1 MSSIVR
7 AGIAG
12 TGHSVPPRV
21 VTNDDLAQIVDTSD
35 EWITQRTGIRERRFV
50 DDGTDC
56 SDLCT
61 AAAQQALEA
70 SGLAPTDIDL
80 IVTGSL
86 TQDHLMPSVSTLV
99 QTRLGC
105 TNAGAFDV
113 LSACTGFLT
122 ALHTAEAFIGAGRA
136 KNVLAIG
143 GETLSRY
150 LDMSDRTSCILFGDG
165 AGAAVLRPHD
175 EVGRGEVL
183 WTTLGADGE
192 GYEFIHIPTGGAKHP
207 HHHPDYDKENHFIR
221 VRGREV
227 YRFAVTRMTALIK
240 EAAEKFGEEN
250 IKLVV
255 PHQVNL
261 RIIEAARE
269 RLDWPME
276 RFFVNIHKYG
286 NTSAG
291 SVPIALDEA
300 VRGGNVEKGDIVVLV
315 AFGAGLTWGATA
327 IRW

>member
-1 MSSIVR
+1 MTSIVR

-12 TGHSVPPRV
+12 TGHAVPDRV
-21 VTNDDLAQIVDTSD
+21 VTNDDLAKIVDTSD
-35 EWITQRTGIRERRFV
+35 EWITQRTGIKERRFV
-50 DDGTDC
+50 DEGTNC
-56 SDLCT
+56 SHLCLE
-61 AAAQQALEA
+61 AAQKALDA
-70 SGLAPTDIDL
+70 AGVAPNEIDL

-105 TNAGAFDV
+105 ERAGAFDV

-122 ALHTAEAFIGAGRA
+122 ALHTAEAFVAAGRA

-150 LDMSDRTSCILFGDG
+150 LDMNDRTSCILFGDG
-165 AGAAVLRPHD
+165 AGAAVVKPI
-175 EVGRGEVL
+175 EEGGQGEIL
-183 WTTLGADGE
+183 WTTLGADGS
-192 GYEFIHIPTGGAKHP
+192 GYEFIHIPEGGAEHP
-207 HHHPDYDKENHFIR
+207 HNHPDYDRSNHYIR

-227 YRFAVTRMTALIK
+227 YRFAVTKMTELIN
-240 EAAEKFGEEN
+240 EAAERFGADS

-269 RLDWPME
+269 RLGWPME
-276 RFFVNIHKYG
+276 KFFVNIHKYG

-300 VRGGNVEKGDIVVLV
+300 VRDGSIQSGDVVVLV